1 MIPSLASKNVNQ
13 QDKCLEAKAFLSFF
27 NEKVLPARR
36 MGLVFGIFFYGIFGL
51 LDVAILEKKELFII
65 LSIRYLVIIPL
76 AFLVLGCSFRVKW
89 VQHYF
94 EPIVAFL
101 ILLCSLSMILMVTFA
116 KDAHALSHYMFGVL
130 LVIFVGYSLF
140 RLFFFWA
147 GITGSLILIAFV
159 ASTPWMPMEKAL
171 VTAYTLQLFCGF
183 VASMIGAYV
192 METASYRDYL
202 STEEMEAQRKKVD
215 SLNADLEL
223 RVEERTR
230 VYNEK
235 VKEAQRLLEQQQVV
249 ERTLRMT
256 EKQHRDLLEI
266 VEDACFELDL
276 EGRIQYFNTAL
287 CRITGRHPSEIRANR
302 FFCWLN
308 VDDAAQLRKEMENKA
323 HVGGTA
329 ILSLNLQKPDDDM
342 VSVRLSLAPIED
354 GQSRISGFR
363 CVARDTSREARLK
376 TELNTARQHK
386 SLSESHHLKFLRH
399 MAHSLRTPM
408 NAILGGL
415 HLLKEKNGASVS
427 LGEAS
432 GRMQGVLED
441 IQDYIQLAEGQWIS
455 QEDIFSPKDAASE
468 ICASYRVWAE
478 DRGLEFH
485 FETSNLPDYLQ
496 GDARFF
502 KRILNKFLDNALRF
516 TEKGG
521 IDVFL
526 GCRNIAGMLWLVME
540 VADTGCGM
548 DETKLAHAFESP
560 HSLKGGQ
567 ENQGTMG
574 LGLAFIHLMTEQL
587 EGNLRIRSLPEKG
600 TRIICEIPVREVRS
614 VEEKR
619 RGQSQIHAEQNE
631 RRQPLILLVEDNL
644 INQKITMKLLENNAY
659 IPDLAENGFQ
669 ALEKL
674 ENQSYDLV
682 LMDVQMPEMDGLTA
696 TRKIREGH
704 CGKEAALTPIVAFTA
719 HASSQDRQACLEA
732 GMDDVLTKPAKP
744 EGLQAMVEKWIRK
757 AAS

>member
-1 MIPSLASKNVNQ
+1 MIPSLTSKNVSQ
-13 QDKCLEAKAFLSFF
+13 QDKCLEARAFLSFF

-36 MGLVFGIFFYGIFGL
+36 MGIAFGIFFYGIFGL
-51 LDVAILEKKELFII
+51 LDVALLEKKELFII
-65 LSIRYLVIIPL
+65 LSIRYLLILPL

-89 VQHYF
+89 VQRHF

-101 ILLCSLSMILMVTFA
+101 IFLCSLSMILMVTLA
-116 KDAHALSHYMFGVL
+116 HDAHGLSHYMFGVL

-147 GITGSLILIAFV
+147 GITGALIIIAFLL
-159 ASTPWMPMEKAL
+159 STPWLPMEKTL
-171 VTAYTLQLFCGF
+171 VIAYALQLFCGY
-183 VASMIGAYV
+183 VGSMIGAYV

-202 STEEMEAQRKKVD
+202 SNMEMEAQRKKVD
-215 SLNADLEL
+215 GLNADLEL

-230 VYNEK
+230 IYNEK
-235 VKEAQRLLEQQQVV
+235 AREAERLLEQQQLI

-308 VDDAAQLRKEMENKA
+308 VDDATLLRKQMESKA

-329 ILSLNLQKPDDDM
+329 ILSLDLQKPDEDI
-342 VSVRLSLAPIED
+342 VSVRLSLSPRED

-363 CVARDTSREARLK
+363 CVARDTSREVRLK
-376 TELNTARQHK
+376 TELNTARQNQN
-386 SLSESHHLKFLRH
+386 LSDSHHLKFLRH
-399 MAHSLRTPM
+399 MTHSLRTPM

-415 HLLKEKNGASVS
+415 HLLTEKTEASVT

-441 IQDYIQLAEGQWIS
+441 IQDYIQLAEGQWVS
-455 QEDIFSPKDAASE
+455 QEDIFSPKEAGSE
-468 ICASYRVWAE
+468 ICASYSVWAE
-478 DRGLEFH
+478 NRGLEFH
-485 FETSNLPDYLQ
+485 FETRNLPDFLQ
-496 GDARFF
+496 GDVRFF

-516 TEKGG
+516 TEKGS

-526 GCRNIAGMLWLVME
+526 GCRNIADMLWLVME

-548 DETKLAHAFESP
+548 DEVKIAHAFEAP
-560 HSLKGGQ
+560 HSMKGGE
-567 ENQGTMG
+567 ENQSTMG

-600 TRIICEIPVREVRS
+600 TRIICEIPVREVRP
-614 VEEKR
+614 VEEKNK
-619 RGQSQIHAEQNE
+619 GQRQFQAEQNK
-631 RRQPLILLVEDNL
+631 RKQPLILLVEDNI
-644 INQKITMKLLENNAY
+644 INQKITMKLLEINEY
-659 IPDLAENGFQ
+659 TPDLAENGIE

-674 ENQSYDLV
+674 KKQSYDLI

-696 TRKIREGH
+696 TRKIREGL

-719 HASSQDRQACLEA
+719 HASPQDRQACLDA
-732 GMDDVLTKPAKP
+732 GMDDVLTKPARP
-744 EGLQAMVEKWIRK
+744 EALQAMVEKWIRQK
-757 AAS
+757 EL